1 MMSQLVREILQRRD
15 SSWSV
20 LARSGHHRCGVAL
33 LGICCYSEPRQ
44 IRVRITTSL
53 LATVFAIMV
62 AFGNVFAGGH
72 KKSKKEWSAE
82 IGQSQVTIK
91 HEGKTV
97 SVVRTGLPNVE
108 ETRFLEQ
115 DGRKMLA
122 VKSRGEHGPA
132 LLQLFDVQTGALK
145 DKVLA
150 FAVKGGKPAWA
161 APWKE

>member
-1 MMSQLVREILQRRD
+1 MIHLGVFLPDLAIIDAEWHCWGFAATRNPTNPRENHNFATRNSVRD
-15 SSWSV
+15 Y
-20 LARSGHHRCGVAL
+20 G
-33 LGICCYSEPRQ
+33 GIRF
-44 IRVRITTSL
+44 RWV
-53 LATVFAIMV
+53 
-62 AFGNVFAGGH
+62 GH

-122 VKSRGEHGPA
+122 VKLLENTDRRCCNFSTSRRAH
-132 LLQLFDVQTGALK
+132 
-145 DKVLA
+145 
-150 FAVKGGKPAWA
+150 
-161 APWKE
+161 

>member
-1 MMSQLVREILQRRD
+1 VIHLGVFLPD
-15 SSWSV
+15 
-20 LARSGHHRCGVAL
+20 LAIIDAEWHCWGFAATL
-33 LGICCYSEPRQ
+33 KPRQ

-72 KKSKKEWSAE
+72 KKSKMEWSAE

-97 SVVRTGLPNVE
+97 SVVRSGLPNVE